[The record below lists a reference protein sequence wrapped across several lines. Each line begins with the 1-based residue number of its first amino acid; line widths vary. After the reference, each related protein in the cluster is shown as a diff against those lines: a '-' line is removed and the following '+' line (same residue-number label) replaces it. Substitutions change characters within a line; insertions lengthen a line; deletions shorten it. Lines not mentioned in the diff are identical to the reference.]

1 MDGHA
6 LYLYRPV
13 NQLLKVKVMPKNLQ
27 TRERLIDAAY
37 RLASVKGFDR
47 VSTAEILEEAGVRR
61 GSLYY
66 FFPGKDALGLAVLER
81 VRADFM
87 ALLDQTLDAGGA
99 PEIALDRF
107 FKAALRK
114 HRETGFVGGCLWG
127 NTALEMSDTN
137 PVFAKV
143 VSDVFDEWI
152 ARLTKVMR
160 AGQATGGFRGD
171 RNPADLARMIVAT
184 VEGGIM
190 MSRLCKASSPMKAC
204 LDTVMQCVL
213 NKDERI

>member
-1 MDGHA
+1 
-6 LYLYRPV
+6 
-13 NQLLKVKVMPKNLQ
+13 MPKNLQ

-47 VSTAEILEEAGVRR
+47 VSTAEILEESKVLR

-66 FFPGKDALGLAVLER
+66 FFPDKNALGLAVLER
-81 VRADFM
+81 ERSDFM
-87 ALLDQTLDAGGA
+87 ALLDQTLGARVA
-99 PEIALDRF
+99 PEVALDRF

-137 PVFAKV
+137 PAFAKV

-152 ARLTKVMR
+152 ARVTKVMR
-160 AGQATGGFRGD
+160 AGQATRAFRGD
-171 RNPADLARMIVAT
+171 RKPADLARMIVAS

-190 MSRLCKASSPMKAC
+190 MSRLRKASSPMKAC
-204 LDTVMQCVL
+204 LDTVMLCVS

>member
-1 MDGHA
+1 
-6 LYLYRPV
+6 
-13 NQLLKVKVMPKNLQ
+13 MPDSLQ
-27 TRERLIDAAY
+27 TRERLIDTAY

-47 VSTAEILEEAGVRR
+47 VSTADILEAAGVRR

-81 VRADFM
+81 DRADFM
-87 ALLDQTLDAGGA
+87 AMLDQTLGADGA

-114 HRETGFVGGCLWG
+114 HHATGFVGGCLWG

-137 PVFAKV
+137 PAFAKV

-160 AGQATGGFRGD
+160 AGQTTGAFRAD
-171 RNPADLARMIVAT
+171 HKPADLARMIVAT

-190 MSRLCKASSPMKAC
+190 MARLFKKASPMKAC
-204 LDTVMQCVL
+204 LETAKRCVMS
-213 NKDERI
+213 DG